1 MLQDLAAVTWG
12 TSLCPE
18 HPFSWIF
25 INIKIKQLYWHCTSS
40 ERHDDIGSQPSS
52 QTFVAQ
58 LNPAALLILDDTDT
72 AVETTLRMASDSK
85 AGFYSNSA
93 SPSRQVTS
101 TQTGVLIPDDSS
113 SIPLSDL
120 TSSTVGRRRLN
131 ASIVTADLRGEESA
145 TTATASAAGDD
156 VPPIRRANTESGD
169 DHVNSFLQLTHPRN
183 SSKKAAL
190 LLIMFIIQAA
200 FYVLFAVTLAG
211 VGARFLSG
219 IPAIISF
226 VGAVIAVA
234 TVIINFGI
242 QVKEGRGAERTWSA
256 IYDLGVKGPWNDW
269 IIAFWFADITFNY
282 PIIPTSKMTAP
293 WSPLFKDQ
301 YTFL

>member
-1 MLQDLAAVTWG
+1 M
-12 TSLCPE
+12 
-18 HPFSWIF
+18 
-25 INIKIKQLYWHCTSS
+25 
-40 ERHDDIGSQPSS
+40 
-52 QTFVAQ
+52 AQ
-58 LNPAALLILDDTDT
+58 LNPAALLLLDDTDT

-101 TQTGVLIPDDSS
+101 TQTGVLIPDYSS

-120 TSSTVGRRRLN
+120 TSSTVGRRRPD
-131 ASIVTADLRGEESA
+131 ATIVTVDQRGEEST
-145 TTATASAAGDD
+145 TTATGSAAGDD
-156 VPPIRRANTESGD
+156 IPPIRRAGTESGH
-169 DHVNSFLQLTHPRN
+169 DHMNPSLQLTHPRF

-211 VGARFLSG
+211 VGTRFLSG

-242 QVKEGRGAERTWSA
+242 QVKEGREAERT
-256 IYDLGVKGPWNDW
+256 
-269 IIAFWFADITFNY
+269 
-282 PIIPTSKMTAP
+282 
-293 WSPLFKDQ
+293 
-301 YTFL
+301 